1 MNFWNFEFSFDVDIK
16 RRMLY
21 GKIYGV
27 WKIETAKAYVEEF
40 KEVSEP
46 LIKKPWSKLID
57 LSNWKIV
64 YPEVI
69 QIIGDLNKWCRDN
82 KMEWSIYIINQK
94 VGYNQLMK
102 MFEAGKYADI
112 SKTFRTKAEGEKFLI
127 ENGYDRTSPDAKG
140 IFK

>member
-1 MNFWNFEFSFDVDIK
+1 
-16 RRMLY
+16 MLY

-27 WKIETAKAYVEEF
+27 WKIETAKAYVKEF
-40 KEVSEP
+40 KEVSKP

-69 QIIGDLNKWCRDN
+69 QIVGDLNKWCREN
-82 KMEWSIYIINQK
+82 NMEWTIYIINQK
-94 VGYNQLMK
+94 AGYNQLMK
-102 MFEAGKYADI
+102 IFEAGKFADI
-112 SKTFRTKAEGEKFLI
+112 GKTFRTKAEAEKFLI
-127 ENGYDRTSPDAKG
+127 ENGYRIKPDEKE